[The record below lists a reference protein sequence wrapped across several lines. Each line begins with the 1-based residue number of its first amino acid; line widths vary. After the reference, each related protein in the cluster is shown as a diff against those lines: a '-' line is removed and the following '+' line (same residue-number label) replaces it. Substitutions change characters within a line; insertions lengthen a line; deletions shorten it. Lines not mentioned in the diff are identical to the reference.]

1 MSVESVT
8 PANRSR
14 GLVFIPVAIFVTLC
28 ALFLYSLYTGDPS
41 KIPSALIGKP
51 APQFTL
57 AGVPGLQSDGAEVP
71 GMSGADLA
79 KGEVTLVNVWA
90 SWCTPCIAEHP
101 YLIRLRQSG
110 AARIVGIN
118 YKDTAEAARGFLARR
133 GNPFEAVGFDA
144 DGKAGI
150 EWGVSKVP
158 ETFVV
163 DHEGKVVFKLVGA
176 INAANLSSQL
186 LPAIEQARAAST
198 AQKK

>member
-1 MSVESVT
+1 MTIETIT
-8 PANRSR
+8 PAKRSR
-14 GLVFIPVAIFVTLC
+14 GLVFIPVVFFATLC
-28 ALFLYSLYTGDPS
+28 ALFVYALYTGDPS

-51 APQFTL
+51 APQFAL
-57 AGVPGLQSDGAEVP
+57 GGVPGLKAGGADVP
-71 GMSGADLA
+71 GLSGPDLA
-79 KGEVTLVNVWA
+79 NGDVTLVNVWA

-101 YLIRLRQSG
+101 YLMRLQQAG

-118 YKDTAEAARGFLARR
+118 YKDSAEAARGFLSRR

-150 EWGVSKVP
+150 EWGVYGVP

-163 DHEGKVVFKLVGA
+163 DHTGKVVFKLIGE
-176 INAANLSSQL
+176 INANTLSTQL
-186 LPAIEQARAAST
+186 LPAIEKARALAT